1 LDTVWI
7 FVFKIFNEP
16 VLKGFKIVEN
26 ILLIL
31 LTILYFVVDGQ
42 AASMPTDQFL
52 QLGFGCEAAV
62 IMLVISSSMRAVY
75 LLYLRSLEFRE
86 FKHQLKMS
94 AIENSHVN
102 DAEKQLLKS
111 RSRLLGSKIVASS
124 NIILPSN
131 KKTIKSMIRDQ
142 SQLGSKVTSL
152 NKFVE

>member
-1 LDTVWI
+1 
-7 FVFKIFNEP
+7 
-16 VLKGFKIVEN
+16 
-26 ILLIL
+26 
-31 LTILYFVVDGQ
+31 
-42 AASMPTDQFL
+42 MPTDQFL

-111 RSRLLGSKIVASS
+111 RSRLLGSKIAASS
-124 NIILPSN
+124 NMILPSN
-131 KKTIKSMIRDQ
+131 KKTIKSLIRDQ